1 MPAPARF
8 SRASDRTLLV
18 SFGERIGREPHRRVR
33 GLLASLQREPL
44 ASVLNLHPAYCSL
57 LVRFDPLRASH
68 QELQQEISE
77 RLARPGADPAATARQ
92 VEVPVCY
99 GGEFGPDLEELA
111 GLAGLTGQEVVRLH
125 AQTTYTAY
133 FLGFVP
139 GFAYL
144 GEVPEQIAA
153 ARLAAPRRR
162 VESGS
167 VGIAGRQTGIYP
179 CAVPGGWRLIGRTPL
194 SLFRPDRDP
203 MSLLLPGDEVRFR
216 PISPDEYA
224 DEYAGECAHE
234 YARARQAAR

>member
-1 MPAPARF
+1 MAVHAQF
-8 SRASDRTLLV
+8 QCASDRTLLI
-18 SFGERIGREPHRRVR
+18 SFGERIERGAHLRVR
-33 GLLASLQREPL
+33 GLLASLQREPI
-44 ASVLNLHPAYCSL
+44 AAVLNLHPAYCSL
-57 LVRFDPLRASH
+57 LVRFDPCRASH
-68 QELQQEISE
+68 AELQEEI
-77 RLARPGADPAATARQ
+77 RRRFAGLDAGPAAAARQ

-111 GLAGLTGQEVVRLH
+111 LLAGLTEQEVVRLH
-125 AQTTYTAY
+125 SQTTYTAY

-144 GEVPEQIAA
+144 GAVPEQIAA

-216 PISPDEYA
+216 PICA
-224 DEYAGECAHE
+224 DEYPRVRGGGE
-234 YARARQAAR
+234 

>member
-1 MPAPARF
+1 MPAQAQF
-8 SRASDRTLLV
+8 FCASDRTLLV
-18 SFGERIGREPHRRVR
+18 SFGERIGHQPHRRVR
-33 GLLASLQREPL
+33 GLLASLQHEPL
-44 ASVLNLHPAYCSL
+44 AAVLNLHPAYCSL
-57 LVRFDPLRASH
+57 LIRFDPCRASH
-68 QELQQEISE
+68 PELQEEICD
-77 RLARPGADPAATARQ
+77 RLARLGADPDAAARQ
-92 VEVPVCY
+92 VDVPVCY

-111 GLAGLTGQEVVRLH
+111 ALAGLTEQEVVRLH
-125 AQTTYTAY
+125 SQTTYTAY

-153 ARLAAPRRR
+153 SRLAAPRRR
-162 VESGS
+162 VECGS

-216 PISPDEYA
+216 PISPDEYV
-224 DEYAGECAHE
+224 
-234 YARARQAAR
+234 RAREAVA